1 MIGDGEAIKK
11 EKSMPNLSSLLLL
24 AAALF
29 AGAVVPLQAGANAT
43 LGRLLGH
50 PLWAT
55 VISLTISLALILPML
70 VAFRAPVPSLA
81 AAFKGPWWIWIG
93 GGAGVIYIT
102 AALILAP
109 KLGAASFIVAVIAGQ
124 MVISMLI
131 DHFGL
136 MGFPVKPVNPARL
149 VGLALIVGGMVV
161 TQIAN
166 AVPALASAAR

>member
-1 MIGDGEAIKK
+1 
-11 EKSMPNLSSLLLL
+11 MPTLSSLLLL
-24 AAALF
+24 AAAVF

-55 VISLTISLALILPML
+55 VVSLGVSLALVLPML
-70 VAFRAPVPSLA
+70 IAFRAPLPSLA
-81 AAFKGPWWIWIG
+81 VAFKGPWWLWIG
-93 GGAGVIYIT
+93 GVAGVIYIT
-102 AALILAP
+102 AALLLAP

-124 MVISMLI
+124 MVISMMI

-136 MGFPVKPVNPARL
+136 MGFPVKPVNAARL
-149 VGLALIVGGMVV
+149 SGLLLIIGGMIV

-166 AVPALASAAR
+166 ASPALASVTR